1 MARSGG
7 TGLSVQWTWRRIALV
22 PLAMLLGIAVGL
34 TALIGTAAITDRP
47 SLFLLSGLVAF
58 CLVYLLGLMLITRGI
73 DPPRRRRARASVFC
87 AGGAV
92 VVAVFTATALFP
104 LSDPRLP
111 PAPANGQQF
120 WPLSTGSRIAYVRV
134 PAEGDA
140 RSTPVIVLHGGPGVP
155 DMKGDAGYFGQL
167 AQDGFDVYVYDQV
180 GRGRSSRL
188 DDPRGYTLE
197 RDVADLEAIRD
208 QIGAERVILIG
219 HSSGGLLAAA
229 YAAANPGH
237 VAKMVLSAPEDPAPD
252 APIMSMVGRLRLRE
266 QLAVYALLLQPR
278 ALLGYTLLQ
287 VNPQAAYAFTGNAEM
302 DARFDRVYNRTRPAL
317 HCADKPSGPPL
328 TGLGFYAHYYRQS
341 PASPAHPDFLPALAG
356 QNIPTLVIKG
366 RCDYLTW
373 SSAVSYL
380 TALPDAQLVYLP
392 GAGHNAYQDEP
403 EGFLASVRA
412 FLFGQPLP
420 DPPYTGRLPPGDYE
434 GPP

>member
-1 MARSGG
+1 VPGLIRHIVLVLLTLLLAVAA
-7 TGLSVQWTWRRIALV
+7 GLS
-22 PLAMLLGIAVGL
+22 
-34 TALIGTAAITDRP
+34 ALIGTAPITDRP

-73 DPPRRRRARASVFC
+73 DPLRRRRVRASVFC
-87 AGGAV
+87 AGVAV
-92 VVAVFTATALFP
+92 VVAVFTATALLP

-111 PAPANGQQF
+111 PAAANGQQF
-120 WPLSTGSRIAYVRV
+120 WQLSTGSTIAYVRV

-140 RSTPVIVLHGGPGVP
+140 RPTPVIVLHGGPGVP

-317 HCADKPSGPPL
+317 HCAGKPPGPQL
-328 TGLGFYAHYYRQS
+328 HGLGFYAHYSPQS
-341 PASPAHPDFLPALAG
+341 PASPPHDDFLPALAE
-356 QNIPTLVIKG
+356 QTIPALIIKG
-366 RCDYLTW
+366 RCDYLSW
-373 SSAVSYL
+373 SSAVAYL
-380 TALPDAQLVYLP
+380 EALPDSQLIYLDE
-392 GAGHNAYQDEP
+392 AGHNAYQDEP
-403 EGFLASVRA
+403 DRYLAAVRA
-412 FLFGQPLP
+412 FLLDQPLP
-420 DPPYTGRLPPGDYE
+420 DPPYEEQLPPDDYE
-434 GPP
+434 GPPSARL